1 MVIYMFLILIPVFLV
16 NQSILSLILFP
27 WVTSK
32 NTIFKGGLNPLTPRS
47 KFVILITVNHTVLTM
62 LVQRIQYWIN

>member
-32 NTIFKGGLNPLTPRS
+32 NTILYFKVALT
-47 KFVILITVNHTVLTM
+47 H
-62 LVQRIQYWIN
+62 